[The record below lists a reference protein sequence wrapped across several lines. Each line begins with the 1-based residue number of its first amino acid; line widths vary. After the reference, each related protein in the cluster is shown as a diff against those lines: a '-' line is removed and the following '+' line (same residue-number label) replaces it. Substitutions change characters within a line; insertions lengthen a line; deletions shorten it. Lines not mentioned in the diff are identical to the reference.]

1 MPRCLGL
8 AHCSSLRIPCPLEHE
23 FCACPQKQR
32 AQRGTCYTQRL
43 CAVLQVTK
51 MLLVGCPLAAAFQ
64 TGFGRAGMTQQSA
77 VSGMPAA
84 ARSASA
90 AVRSPQAVMAESL
103 RPDAAG
109 DRSGAWL
116 ASAPGWMCSV
126 CVDMLPCPGRTASGL
141 RGRPVEPRHDRHCG
155 AGSG

>member
-1 MPRCLGL
+1 
-8 AHCSSLRIPCPLEHE
+8 
-23 FCACPQKQR
+23 
-32 AQRGTCYTQRL
+32 
-43 CAVLQVTK
+43 

-116 ASAPGWMCSV
+116 ASAPGWLCSV

-141 RGRPVEPRHDRHCG
+141 RGRPVEPRHDRHRG
-155 AGSG
+155 AGPG